1 MVYLILNIVLS
12 SSFILLIRWSQVRK
26 LDVYTVGATNYIVAG
41 LTAVM
46 MIVPMGHP
54 GAVVSM
60 SGFWGAINGL
70 GYFIAFFF
78 LVHVAHWKGAA
89 LTAVISRLSILLAV
103 VCGIVIWGE
112 SPCRVQAAG
121 IVIACPALLLVG
133 GRDSATLSVR
143 LPWQSVL
150 AMLCLFLAAGSS
162 RVAQEAFKHMCRPD
176 EWMTYV
182 LAAFGLT
189 AVMSVVML
197 IVRRRRPRIMEI
209 VTGTLIGLANIFQV
223 QAILAALAIFEGFV
237 VFPVTMAGG
246 VILTVA
252 VSALL
257 LNERISRRSYIGIG
271 LGILSVILLNFTGK

>member
-54 GAVVSM
+54 GAVVSV

-89 LTAVISRLSILLAV
+89 LTAMISRLSILLAV
-103 VCGIVIWGE
+103 VCGIVIWG
-112 SPCRVQAAG
+112 AAG

-150 AMLCLFLAAGSS
+150 VMLCLFLAAGSA
-162 RVAQEAFKHMCRPD
+162 RVAQEAFKHMCCPD

-189 AVMSVVML
+189 AVMSVVVL

-237 VFPVTMAGG
+237 VFPVTTAGG

-271 LGILSVILLNFTGK
+271 LGILSVILLNLTGK